1 MPIRRTLVL
10 IVLALAALL
19 VFGGIVASAEWGP
32 LDQATLSISNRIYS
46 YRGWQSTGIQL
57 AKGDV
62 YTIRAE
68 GRWMYSPFAGPNGP
82 EGHRRYL
89 APSFYPLPNVGGG
102 ALLGRVGEDGP
113 PFYVGRG
120 TQGQAERNGFLYL
133 RIDDDL
139 LGDNQGDVSFQVEV
153 IKPTPTPKR

>member
-1 MPIRRTLVL
+1 MSLRRTALL
-10 IVLALAALL
+10 MVLALVALL
-19 VFGGIVASAEWGP
+19 TFGGLVASAAWGP
-32 LDQATLSISNRIYS
+32 QPQEALFVNRVYA

-57 AKGDV
+57 HKGDQ
-62 YTIRAE
+62 YILRAQ
-68 GRWMYSPFAGPNGP
+68 GLWMYSPYAGPNGP

-102 ALLGRVGEDGP
+102 SLIGRVGEEGQ

-120 TQGQAERNGFLYL
+120 RSGLADRNGLLYL

-139 LGDNQGDVSFQVEV
+139 LGDNVGSVTLKVTV
-153 IKPTPTPKR
+153 IAPTPTPKK